1 MTEFYVVGKIV
12 HVTVIHV
19 LIFKLIMSFTH
30 IYILINI
37 CKAYIHFFYYLS
49 NLVSYCMMTQEFSLL
64 QKKPR

>member
-12 HVTVIHV
+12 QVTVIHV
-19 LIFKLIMSFTH
+19 LILMMSFTH

>member
-37 CKAYIHFFYYLS
+37 CKAYIHFFFIIYLIWF
-49 NLVSYCMMTQEFSLL
+49 LTA
-64 QKKPR
+64 

>member
-12 HVTVIHV
+12 QVTVIHV
-19 LIFKLIMSFTH
+19 LILMMSFTH
-30 IYILINI
+30 RYILINI

>member
-37 CKAYIHFFYYLS
+37 CKAYIHFFLLF
-49 NLVSYCMMTQEFSLL
+49 NLVSYCMMTQDFSLL